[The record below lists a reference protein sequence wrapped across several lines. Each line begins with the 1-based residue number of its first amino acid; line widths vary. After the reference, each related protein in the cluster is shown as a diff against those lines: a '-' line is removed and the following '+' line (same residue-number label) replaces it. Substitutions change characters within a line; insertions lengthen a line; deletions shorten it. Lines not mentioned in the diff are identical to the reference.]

1 MKSIKSLKSLVKR
14 KTNAQEVSKSGW
26 KMKPF
31 LALMCTALLI
41 FWYKTT
47 NIQFEQTE
55 IEETDY
61 PFDMAKESEAVNDK
75 LKGLPRGIIQSRSD
89 LELKPLWSRG
99 SLRSKGVE
107 MTNRNL
113 LAIPVGLKQKGN
125 VDALVKKVLLFLLEL
140 ILILGIEEE
149 QRIPLNVKL
158 LCLSFFPR
166 ISRLFF
172 SIMMEIWIN
181 GGIWSGVQNPYI

>member
-55 IEETDY
+55 
-61 PFDMAKESEAVNDK
+61 
-75 LKGLPRGIIQSRSD
+75 
-89 LELKPLWSRG
+89 
-99 SLRSKGVE
+99 
-107 MTNRNL
+107 
-113 LAIPVGLKQKGN
+113 
-125 VDALVKKVLLFLLEL
+125 VLLEPILLSEMW
-140 ILILGIEEE
+140 G
-149 QRIPLNVKL
+149 
-158 LCLSFFPR
+158 FD
-166 ISRLFF
+166 
-172 SIMMEIWIN
+172 
-181 GGIWSGVQNPYI
+181 

>member
-1 MKSIKSLKSLVKR
+1 
-14 KTNAQEVSKSGW
+14 
-26 KMKPF
+26 
-31 LALMCTALLI
+31 
-41 FWYKTT
+41 
-47 NIQFEQTE
+47 
-55 IEETDY
+55 
-61 PFDMAKESEAVNDK
+61 
-75 LKGLPRGIIQSRSD
+75 
-89 LELKPLWSRG
+89 
-99 SLRSKGVE
+99 